1 MRIKQV
7 SVFVGNETGR
17 LVDML
22 TPLAR
27 SKIDILAL
35 SVADSADFGIVRLV
49 VSDTEGAVKALHDA
63 GFTLRVNE
71 VLSYEVPDVPGGLL
85 KGVAEPLARAGI
97 NLEYFYAFVQSQAG
111 KATVVLKVNDLD
123 GAEEVLERQQ
133 RPRPLA

>member
-27 SKIDILAL
+27 HQIDILAL
-35 SVADSADFGIVRLV
+35 SIADSADFGIVRMV
-49 VSDTEGAVKALHDA
+49 VSDTEGAVKALHES

-71 VLSYEVPDVPGGLL
+71 VLSYELPQTPGGLL
-85 KGVAEPLARAGI
+85 RSVAEPLAQAGI
-97 NLEYFYAFVQSQAG
+97 NLEYSYAFVQSGMG
-111 KATVVLKVNDLD
+111 KATVVLKVSDLEK
-123 GAEEVLERQQ
+123 AEQLLEGG
-133 RPRPLA
+133 

>member
-49 VSDTEGAVKALHDA
+49 VSDPEKAVKALHKA

-71 VLSYEVPDVPGGLL
+71 VLSYQVPDVPGGLL
-85 KGVAEPLARAGI
+85 RTVVEPLAKAGI
-97 NLEYFYAFVQSQAG
+97 NLEYFYAFIQSEAG
-111 KATVVLKVNDLD
+111 KATVVLKASDLD
-123 GAEEVLERQQ
+123 GAEAALKRLQH
-133 RPRPLA
+133 

>member
-22 TPLAR
+22 EPLAR
-27 SKIDILAL
+27 SGINILAL

-49 VSDTEGAVKALHDA
+49 TSDTEGAVRALHDA

-71 VLSYEVPDVPGGLL
+71 VLSYEMPNVPGGLL
-85 KGVAEPLARAGI
+85 KSVAEPLARAGI
-97 NLEYFYAFVQSQAG
+97 NLEYFYAFVQSEAG
-111 KATVVLKVNDLD
+111 KATIVLKVDDLD
-123 GAEEVLERQQ
+123 RAEDVLEGS
-133 RPRPLA
+133 

>member
-22 TPLAR
+22 EPIAR
-27 SKIDILAL
+27 SGINILAL

-49 VSDTEGAVKALHDA
+49 ASDTEAAVRALHDA

-71 VLSYEVPDVPGGLL
+71 VLSYEMPNVPGGLL
-85 KGVAEPLARAGI
+85 KSVAEPLARAGI
-97 NLEYFYAFVQSQAG
+97 NLEYFYAFVQSEAG
-111 KATVVLKVNDLD
+111 KATVVLKVDDLD
-123 GAEEVLERQQ
+123 RTEAILKNR
-133 RPRPLA
+133 

>member
-22 TPLAR
+22 EPLAR
-27 SKIDILAL
+27 SGINILAL

-49 VSDTEGAVKALHDA
+49 ASDTEGAVRALHDA

-71 VLSYEVPDVPGGLL
+71 VLSYEMPNVPGGLL
-85 KGVAEPLARAGI
+85 KSVAEPLARAGI
-97 NLEYFYAFVQSQAG
+97 NLEYFYAFVRSEAG
-111 KATVVLKVNDLD
+111 KATVVLKVDDLD
-123 GAEEVLERQQ
+123 RAEEVLKGD
-133 RPRPLA
+133 

>member
-22 TPLAR
+22 EPLAR
-27 SKIDILAL
+27 SGINILAL

-49 VSDTEGAVKALHDA
+49 ASDTEGAVRALHDA

-71 VLSYEVPDVPGGLL
+71 VLSYEMPNIPGGLL
-85 KGVAEPLARAGI
+85 KSVAEPLARAGI
-97 NLEYFYAFVQSQAG
+97 NLEYFYAFVQSEAG
-111 KATVVLKVNDLD
+111 KATVVLKVDDLD
-123 GAEEVLERQQ
+123 RAEEVLKGD
-133 RPRPLA
+133 

>member
-22 TPLAR
+22 NPLFR
-27 SKIDILAL
+27 NQINIHAL
-35 SVADSADFGIVRLV
+35 SVADSADFGIVRMV

-71 VLSYEVPDVPGGLL
+71 VLTYEMPNSPGGLL
-85 KGVAEPLARAGI
+85 ESVAEPLAKAGI
-97 NLEYFYAFVQSQAG
+97 NLEYFYAFVQSEAG
-111 KATVVLKVNDLD
+111 KATVVLKVSDLER
-123 GAEEVLERQQ
+123 AERVLERG
-133 RPRPLA
+133 